1 MFGWSQSLFKFFVR
15 WYRKAQMNFL
25 ANLIYNT
32 YMCVCVYPF
41 SDSFPFRL

>member
-32 YMCVCVYPF
+32 YMCVCVCVSFLRFF
-41 SDSFPFRL
+41 SI